1 MPKTKKSATLTKE
14 EYKNIETKLL
24 AEMAHLKNEL
34 GKIATKNPKVKDDY
48 NANFED
54 IGTDESESVT
64 EVEQYSLGLSL
75 EVTLEKA
82 LRDVEKAL
90 VSLKKGNYGL
100 CKYCKQPIDKDRLL
114 ARPTSTSCI
123 TCKTKLKSL

>member
-1 MPKTKKSATLTKE
+1 MPKLKKMTKTDLKE
-14 EYKNIETKLL
+14 IETKLL
-24 AEMAHLKNEL
+24 AEKAHLEKEL
-34 GKIATKNPKVKDDY
+34 SKIATKNPNAKDDY

-54 IGTDESESVT
+54 IGSDESESVT

-82 LRDVEKAL
+82 LRDVTKAL
-90 VSLKKGNYGL
+90 ESIKKGTYGL
-100 CKYCKQPIDKDRLL
+100 CKYCKQPIDKERLV

>member
-1 MPKTKKSATLTKE
+1 MPKTKKNTLSKADLKE
-14 EYKNIETKLL
+14 IETKLL
-24 AEMAHLKNEL
+24 AEKKHLENEL
-34 GKIATKNPKVKDDY
+34 NKIATKNPKVKNDY
-48 NANFED
+48 NAKFED

-90 VSLKKGNYGL
+90 ASLKKGTYGL
-100 CKYCKQPIDKDRLL
+100 CKYCKQPIDKKRLL